1 MFKVNNRN
9 GRKRR
14 EICSKLTTKIP
25 ERRLTPC
32 FSVFVVN
39 LEQVIAGWEAMAK
52 D

>member
-9 GRKRR
+9 SRKRC
-14 EICSKLTTKIP
+14 EICSNLTTKIP

-32 FSVFVVN
+32 SSVFIVN

-52 D
+52 G